1 MLCTGIRKWTAGVE
15 RKENAPFGPGG
26 EVEVKTCSWAFVLC
40 TGRPKKKSRE
50 QKAVISYKYSA
61 FRGSQFL
68 WLPKRKRGGLCVG
81 GGSAVRQMRD
91 VSARVCVCVCACLHQ
106 WVCLLPPGALY
117 ILHECVCVSLLRVI
131 DNLESFSFPEWQIR
145 GGSWFV
151 VIQSH
156 KRGHAAYGKIQDTN
170 VECYLDACNSKT
182 SAGKL
187 H

>member
-1 MLCTGIRKWTAGVE
+1 MHWNKEVNRRC
-15 RKENAPFGPGG
+15 RKEGKCSLWSGG

-81 GGSAVRQMRD
+81 GGFSSQTDDRRECA
-91 VSARVCVCVCACLHQ
+91 CVCACLHQ

-131 DNLESFSFPEWQIR
+131 DNLESFSFLEWQIR
-145 GGSWFV
+145 GGSWLV

-156 KRGHAAYGKIQDTN
+156 KRGHAAYGKNTRDKRRVLPWCMQFKNFSREIT
-170 VECYLDACNSKT
+170 LT
-182 SAGKL
+182 
-187 H
+187 